1 MRAQVASSAQVQ
13 APRRASA
20 PSPTSLHAALGAVSR
35 PLKLD
40 VLGRIPGTGPFS
52 AELVSSVSA
61 QLRPQLQDM
70 RSQMRACYEQDMA
83 TDSRY
88 SGLAPSQL
96 PVRGPFAQMAVGS
109 VDFNGD
115 GALQVSA
122 SFLALAY
129 ADRWRRPIGF
139 ATFAMRC
146 TVEESTKQLVVDVSL
161 ECAWLQPRKRGQGG
175 GRVLAESV
183 SYALDAYL
191 EGLRKVWV
199 RAGAPPQGVKLQVD
213 IAGSVY
219 SESGEEFVYA
229 AHDAVAARF
238 QFPGVVG
245 FKLNSLR
252 ASAEW

>member
-1 MRAQVASSAQVQ
+1 MPACGR
-13 APRRASA
+13 PRYPPPANPGGFA
-20 PSPTSLHAALGAVSR
+20 SR
-35 PLKLD
+35 PLHGQPEW
-40 VLGRIPGTGPFS
+40 VEP
-52 AELVSSVSA
+52 
-61 QLRPQLQDM
+61 
-70 RSQMRACYEQDMA
+70 
-83 TDSRY
+83 
-88 SGLAPSQL
+88 LAHL
-96 PVRGPFAQMAVGS
+96 
-109 VDFNGD
+109 
-115 GALQVSA
+115 
-122 SFLALAY
+122 
-129 ADRWRRPIGF
+129 
-139 ATFAMRC
+139 
-146 TVEESTKQLVVDVSL
+146 VEESTRQLGVDVSL